1 MKIFIIAG
9 EDSGD
14 KLGSE
19 IIDSLR
25 AAIDGSPNFVGIG
38 GSGMISRGL
47 KTIFPMSELSVMGFV
62 EIALQYRNLKVV
74 HHYNQCHPFFLYFPP
89 QGNKDDI
96 LLKELFRDASKA
108 MYKS

>member
-47 KTIFPMSELSVMGFV
+47 KTIFPMSEH
-62 EIALQYRNLKVV
+62 R
-74 HHYNQCHPFFLYFPP
+74 
-89 QGNKDDI
+89 
-96 LLKELFRDASKA
+96 
-108 MYKS
+108 